1 MAATLLEQL
10 FATDERAAMV
20 VSDLTE
26 ALLWATEAG
35 DEIGLGLDELRRIT
49 DELNTRRKAVRS

>member
-1 MAATLLEQL
+1 MTTAALARVIP
-10 FATDERAAMV
+10 FPTDRLAAH
-20 VSDLTE
+20 TA

-35 DEIGLGLDELRRIT
+35 DAVGLGLDELRWIT